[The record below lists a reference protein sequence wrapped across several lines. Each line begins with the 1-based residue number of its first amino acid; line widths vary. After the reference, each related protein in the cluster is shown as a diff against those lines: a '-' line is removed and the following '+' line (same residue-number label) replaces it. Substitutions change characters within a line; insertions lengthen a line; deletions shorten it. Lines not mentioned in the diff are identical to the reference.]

1 VWARWV
7 VVVPLAASLL
17 GALPA
22 APADAGEFWRRVV
35 DPDRQVV
42 DDLIARAR
50 AYLDRT
56 APGGVSTQNA
66 SQAQAL
72 LTQALDR
79 KPGHY
84 VAHFLRADA
93 LSLQGRGPQAVEELT
108 RACDVAPTP
117 EDEATCTL
125 RLAVEQSRGGSL
137 TASLLTYERHLQLGG
152 AEGQVYANSAEVL
165 MALGRLPDAVDRY
178 RRAVDLESRRQP
190 GPARDA
196 ALAQALFGLA
206 VALDRDEQPEAARE
220 PLARAV
226 ALDPRLRQLPLP
238 GEERATSDVFFLPP
252 ADVHYYRGLAFRAL
266 NRPQD
271 SMQAFRQFRAAAPR
285 SPFAGRAEA
294 HVQAL
299 AKPAL
304 AVPDAG
310 APAPAPTRPE
320 PVRRWRVVAA
330 ATTESE
336 GPIPAPM
343 LDAAWKGQRR
353 LFEPCIEE
361 APPLSTQTVRVHIDL
376 ALDGRGVLT
385 KVTAKTPPAWPEAAT
400 CLEDSIRRGVRF
412 PKPTRPAPTTAR
424 LELVVSMTGKS

>member
-1 VWARWV
+1 MSSGGGWSTRTARWSTIRS
-7 VVVPLAASLL
+7 P
-17 GALPA
+17 
-22 APADAGEFWRRVV
+22 
-35 DPDRQVV
+35 
-42 DDLIARAR
+42 ARAPTWT
-50 AYLDRT
+50 AT

-93 LSLQGRGPQAVEELT
+93 LSLQGRGPQAIDELT

-137 TASLLTYERHLQLGG
+137 SASLLTYERHLQLGG

-165 MALGRLPDAVDRY
+165 MALGRLPDAVDHY

-206 VALDRDEQPEAARE
+206 VALDRDDQPEAARE

-310 APAPAPTRPE
+310 APAPAPHPARAGEALAGGRRRHHRVRGAHPGADAGRRLEGSAT
-320 PVRRWRVVAA
+320 PVRALHRGGTA
-330 ATTESE
+330 
-336 GPIPAPM
+336 
-343 LDAAWKGQRR
+343 
-353 LFEPCIEE
+353 
-361 APPLSTQTVRVHIDL
+361 LSTQTVRVHIDL
-376 ALDGRGVLT
+376 KLDGRGVLT
-385 KVTAKTPPAWPEAAT
+385 KVTAKTPPAWPEAAA